1 LEETPADERRSS
13 DSAATRGPL
22 AETAPATAPSPV
34 LEFAPADPWDGRR
47 PYDWKS
53 KWDPEARK
61 KMRVEGGY
69 LVALLL
75 LCPLVLFVLATE
87 KLADPLRL
95 TPNDARLL
103 ALYGGAWISGTIGGC
118 VFTLKWYY
126 HSIARGKWH
135 LDRRAWRFL
144 TPLISGALAFA
155 TATLFVA
162 RVVPIFD
169 EALTGNL
176 GAIVSLSFLI
186 GYFSDNTIAALAA
199 TADRVLGTTTTLRS
213 KGTDGDARA

>member
-1 LEETPADERRSS
+1 MEEPPAAERRSS
-13 DSAATRGPL
+13 DPAAARAPL
-22 AETAPATAPSPV
+22 ADKAPATGPSPG

-53 KWDPEARK
+53 KWDSDARK
-61 KMRVEGGY
+61 KMRVEGFY
-69 LVALLL
+69 LATLLL
-75 LCPLVLFVLATE
+75 VCPLVLFVLATE

-95 TPNDARLL
+95 TPGDARLL
-103 ALYGGAWISGTIGGC
+103 ALYGGAWIGGTIGGC
-118 VFTLKWYY
+118 VFTIKWYY

-169 EALTGNL
+169 KSITGNL

-199 TADRVLGTTTTLRS
+199 TADRVLGTKATLRTR
-213 KGTDGDARA
+213 GPDGDARA